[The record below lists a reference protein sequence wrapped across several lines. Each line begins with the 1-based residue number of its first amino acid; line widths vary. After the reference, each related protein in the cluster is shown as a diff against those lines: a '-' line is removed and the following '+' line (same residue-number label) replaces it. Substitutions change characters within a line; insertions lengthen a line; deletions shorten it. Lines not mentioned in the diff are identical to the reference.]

1 MASIVDMVTMIKLL
15 ILMTVAAARSWSLL
29 IVATTYCKRFA
40 SPASPASPR
49 LQVKKAD
56 DLLEKCAA
64 NLTKRAGSLE
74 PLNAST
80 RSHKSS

>member
-40 SPASPASPR
+40 SPASPR